1 MNLQQFITSEFGTK
15 LWMSLGRSLPPSAG
29 HALARIVTGIV
40 SRRRHASIYRI
51 LYDNQAGVRG
61 RDTAPEI
68 LHRAVGRVLE
78 HAGMTAYDLM
88 HTVAQGE
95 AAIQA
100 AVTFEDDFWTNINA
114 AKAAG
119 RGVMICGCHTSAF
132 NLAFLAW
139 STFDDV
145 PTVQVLSP
153 PGPAGGFKVM
163 QELRAQPKVLDTPI
177 DGSSLR
183 NAIAL
188 MRAGGYVA
196 TGVDWPLAAAP
207 DDRVPFFGRLAHL
220 PTGHI
225 RLAISGH
232 ALLLP
237 MACHWDP
244 VRGYRAMTGEPMELE
259 LTGDRAGDVQHNARR
274 MLAVME
280 RWIAAA
286 PEQWLMYHR
295 VWPEDGV
302 DVKGGAGGAGG
313 QG

>member
-1 MNLQQFITSEFGTK
+1 MNLQQFVTTEFGTK

-29 HALARIVTGIV
+29 HALARLVAGIV
-40 SRRRHASIYRI
+40 SRRRSSSIYRI
-51 LYDNQAGVRG
+51 LYDNQAVVRG
-61 RDTAPEI
+61 RDAAPEDLGRDAAPEI
-68 LHRAVGRVLE
+68 LHRAVGDVLR

-95 AAIQA
+95 AAIRA
-100 AVTFEDDFWTNINA
+100 AVSFEDDFWTNIYA
-114 AKAAG
+114 AKAVN

-139 STFDDV
+139 STYDDV
-145 PTVQVLSP
+145 PAVRVLSP

-163 QELRAQPKVLDTPI
+163 QELRAQPKVQDTPI
-177 DGSSLR
+177 DAQSLR

-225 RLAISGH
+225 RLAMSGN

-244 VRGYRAMTGEPMELE
+244 DRGYYAITGTPLALE
-259 LTGDRAGDVQHNARR
+259 LTGDRAADVQHNARR
-274 MLAVME
+274 VLAVME

-295 VWPEDGV
+295 VWPESGV
-302 DVKGGAGGAGG
+302 DE
-313 QG
+313 

>member
-1 MNLQQFITSEFGTK
+1 MNLQQFVTTEFGTK

-40 SRRRHASIYRI
+40 SRRRSSSIYRI
-51 LYDNQAGVRG
+51 LYDNQAVVRG
-61 RDTAPEI
+61 PDTTPEI
-68 LHRAVGRVLE
+68 LHQAVGQLLQHV
-78 HAGMTAYDLM
+78 GMTAYDLM
-88 HTVAQGE
+88 HAVAQGE
-95 AAIQA
+95 AAVRA
-100 AVTFEDDFWTNINA
+100 AVTFEDDFWTYTNA

-132 NLAFLAW
+132 NLAFLGW
-139 STFDDV
+139 SMYDNV
-145 PTVQVLSP
+145 PSVQVLSP

-163 QELRAQPKVLDTPI
+163 HELRAQPKVLDTPI
-177 DGSSLR
+177 DSQSLR
-183 NAIAL
+183 SAIARL
-188 MRAGGYVA
+188 RAGGYVA

-207 DDRVPFFGRLAHL
+207 DERVPFFGRLAHL

-225 RLAISGH
+225 RLAISGN

-237 MACHWDP
+237 MACRWDP
-244 VRGYRAMTGEPMELE
+244 ERGYRALTGEPIELE
-259 LTGDRAGDVQHNARR
+259 LTGDRAVDVQHNARR

-295 VWPEDGV
+295 VWPEDE
-302 DVKGGAGGAGG
+302 ANE
-313 QG
+313 

>member
-1 MNLQQFITSEFGTK
+1 MNLQQFITTEFGTR

-29 HALARIVTGIV
+29 HALARIVASIV

-68 LHRAVGRVLE
+68 LHQAVGAVLQ

-88 HTVAQGE
+88 HTVALGE
-95 AAIQA
+95 AALRKS
-100 AVTFEDDFWTNINA
+100 VTYGDDFWSNFSA
-114 AKAAG
+114 ATATG

-139 STFDDV
+139 ATFDDA
-145 PTVQVLSP
+145 PSIQVLSP

-163 QELRAQPKVLDTPI
+163 QELRAQPKVEDTPI
-177 DGSSLR
+177 DASSLR
-183 NAIAL
+183 SAIAR

-207 DDRVPFFGRLAHL
+207 DERVPFFGRPAHL

-225 RLAISGH
+225 RLAISGN

-237 MACHWDP
+237 LACRWDP
-244 VRGYRAMTGEPMELE
+244 VRGYRALTGEPMALE
-259 LTGDRAGDVQHNARR
+259 LTGDRAVDVQHNARR
-274 MLAVME
+274 ILAVME
-280 RWIAAA
+280 GWIAAA

-295 VWPEDGV
+295 VWPEDEERV
-302 DVKGGAGGAGG
+302 MRDE
-313 QG
+313 

>member
-1 MNLQQFITSEFGTK
+1 MNLQQFITSEFGTR

-29 HALARIVTGIV
+29 HALARIATGIV

-51 LYDNQAGVRG
+51 LYDNQVGVRG
-61 RDTAPEI
+61 QDTAPEI
-68 LHRAVGRVLE
+68 LHQAVGRVLE
-78 HAGMTAYDLM
+78 HVGMTAYDLM
-88 HTVAQGE
+88 HVVAQGGP
-95 AAIQA
+95 ALRA
-100 AVTFEDDFWTNINA
+100 AVSFDDDFWANVNA
-114 AKAAG
+114 ARSDG

-139 STFDDV
+139 ATFDDV
-145 PTVQVLSP
+145 PSVRVLSP

-163 QELRAQPKVLDTPI
+163 QELRAHPKVEDTPI

-183 NAIAL
+183 SAIAL

-207 DDRVPFFGRLAHL
+207 DERVPFFGRPAHL

-225 RLAISGH
+225 RLAISGN
-232 ALLLP
+232 AMLLP
-237 MACHWDP
+237 MACRWDP
-244 VRGYRAMTGEPMELE
+244 ARGYYALTGEPIELE
-259 LTGDRAGDVQHNARR
+259 LTGERATDVLHNARR
-274 MLAVME
+274 VLAVME

-295 VWPEDGV
+295 VWPESVNG
-302 DVKGGAGGAGG
+302 
-313 QG
+313 